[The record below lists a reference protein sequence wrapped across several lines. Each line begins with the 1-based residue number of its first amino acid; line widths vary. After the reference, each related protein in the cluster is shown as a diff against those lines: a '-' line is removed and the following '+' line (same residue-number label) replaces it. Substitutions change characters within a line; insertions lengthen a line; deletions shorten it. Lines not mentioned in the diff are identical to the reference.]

1 MAGRLAIEIDPPRLL
16 PPPEAP
22 FVTVR
27 GTEYL
32 FVPGRAGLAW
42 IGGLSTASDV

>member
-1 MAGRLAIEIDPPRLL
+1 MTGRLAMDLDPPRLL

-32 FVPGRAGLAW
+32 FVPGRAGLSW
-42 IGGLSTASDV
+42 IGNLSTASDV